1 MPEANRATF
10 TFSYLCG
17 MLKDIHRPEVE
28 NIALTVVREVD
39 VTNGETVWNVYLVN
53 LYDEPITGVLV
64 TSKGYGELN
73 GEIVKTSILR
83 HLVERVEALDY
94 VKIEPIMP
102 ALFGL
107 NNEYWVSF
115 YMDGQ
120 IFDKKYV
127 FLPESIT
134 DDNFIPIPFIGKP
147 GVMLR

>member
-1 MPEANRATF
+1 
-10 TFSYLCG
+10 

-28 NIALTVVREVD
+28 NIVLAVVKEED
-39 VTNGETVWNVYLVN
+39 EETGEPTWNVYLVN
-53 LYDEPITGVLV
+53 LYEEEITGVLV
-64 TSKGYGELN
+64 SSKGYGEIN
-73 GEIVKTSILR
+73 GEQVKTSVLR
-83 HLVERVEALDY
+83 HLIDRIPALDY
-94 VKIEPIMP
+94 VKVEPIMP

-115 YMDGQ
+115 YLNKE

-134 DDNFIPIPFIGKP
+134 KENFTRIPFIDQP

>member
-1 MPEANRATF
+1 
-10 TFSYLCG
+10 

-28 NIALTVVREVD
+28 NIVLTVVKEFD
-39 VTNGETVWNVYLVN
+39 ENNGETIWNVYLVN
-53 LYDEPITGVLV
+53 LYEEDITGVLV
-64 TSKGYGELN
+64 SSKGYGELN
-73 GEIVKTSILR
+73 GEVVKTSVLR
-83 HLVERVEALDY
+83 HLIDRVPALDY

-115 YMDGQ
+115 YMNKE

-134 DDNFIPIPFIGKP
+134 QENFTLIPFIDKP